1 MTTDRLYPILEAA
14 RIFGVPRSVM
24 VNAVANGA
32 VQTIYK
38 FETVSDRQRA
48 KHFITEATA
57 LNLLKAYQ
65 DGEEERQ
72 AHIEQAET
80 GRKWARTVDSYSHTA
95 RSRLE
100 DLGLLKELEAY
111 GVSAGDVL

>member
-1 MTTDRLYPILEAA
+1 MEKLYPILEAS
-14 RIFGVPRSVM
+14 RLFNVPRSVM

-32 VQTIYK
+32 VQTTYK

-48 KHFITEATA
+48 KHYITEKEA
-57 LNLLKAYQ
+57 LRILKAYQ
-65 DGEEERQ
+65 DGEEERT
-72 AHIEQAET
+72 AHIEQSET
-80 GRKWARTVDSYSHTA
+80 GRKWARQVDSYSHTA

-100 DLGLLKELEAY
+100 DRILLKELEPY